1 MGNVVHST
9 YTTGT
14 RALPDIYARALGPAA
29 LGLVHIYQAKHS
41 SLWYKYNIYARIMI
55 MAVYCY
61 NVNYTTINS
70 IKKNYIIATHACTSL
85 ISYCCREWF

>member
-29 LGLVHIYQAKHS
+29 LGLVRIYQAKHL
-41 SLWYKYNIYARIMI
+41 SLWYKYNIFTRYVQCLCLSLYA
-55 MAVYCY
+55 
-61 NVNYTTINS
+61 
-70 IKKNYIIATHACTSL
+70 L
-85 ISYCCREWF
+85 L

>member
-29 LGLVHIYQAKHS
+29 LGLVRYIRQSTRACGISITYNYLKFADSPRPMRNEVKHQ
-41 SLWYKYNIYARIMI
+41 
-55 MAVYCY
+55 
-61 NVNYTTINS
+61 S
-70 IKKNYIIATHACTSL
+70 I
-85 ISYCCREWF
+85 

>member
-29 LGLVHIYQAKHS
+29 LGAC
-41 SLWYKYNIYARIMI
+41 A
-55 MAVYCY
+55 
-61 NVNYTTINS
+61 
-70 IKKNYIIATHACTSL
+70 YISGKRL
-85 ISYCCREWF
+85 EPVV